1 MKNSESKYPNKE
13 RGERIIEWLSTHP
26 LISRNALCAMVGYDT
41 SNLDKAFSGARAI
54 PAKYLDAFEEVLGRY
69 GYV

>member
-1 MKNSESKYPNKE
+1 
-13 RGERIIEWLSTHP
+13 
-26 LISRNALCAMVGYDT
+26 MVGYDT